1 MQRVYSEQLA
11 EVQKYLGNANRRRL
25 YEDFQDVVKREIL
38 RNLDT
43 PRHFSLVSEI
53 FSRSDRSPEA
63 PIKTD
68 QKIALKLYKWSRG
81 LEKKDRPKAAE
92 IHDIGGVTVVCN
104 YPSDT
109 DQVAELFRSS
119 FDSSYFSFTKVDF
132 RDPARTNGY
141 RAYHAVASGLG
152 NYNGITCEVQIKTS
166 LTMSWGAKT
175 HDLTYKPM
183 GEIDKR
189 LNLYMEKLSNVALI
203 LDEQS
208 EILKSL
214 IFDAWEMDEERR
226 NTARRQLISG
236 IATSE
241 DPGAA
246 EIANFVS
253 DNSVELSVS
262 SLSDPLHD
270 EALEKIRDCC
280 SDPGPSKDLCRVV
293 VLYALCRKFG
303 DRNDWAIEIIDD
315 WYERIE
321 GDEGEEYGVLAF
333 RSVACMALG
342 EYEEAIET
350 GREIVRRAENLGEKE
365 RLVIA
370 KANLAYFLSE
380 AYFHR
385 AFDESSGGG
394 ERITKGSDDCRDEA
408 LDIAQKLD
416 IDKIADIAKKF
427 RTLDTKGGVM
437 ITCSESENDI
447 RAGLDIC
454 EDARKQSIGSDWEEA
469 AKSFFSLHEKRA
481 FRRLLSFK

>member
-1 MQRVYSEQLA
+1 VQRVYSEQLA

-25 YEDFQDVVKREIL
+25 YEEFQDVVKREIL

-53 FSRSDRSPEA
+53 FSRSDRSPDA

-81 LEKKDRPKAAE
+81 LDKKDRPKATE

-109 DQVAELFRSS
+109 DQISILFKSS
-119 FDSSYFSFTKVDF
+119 FNSPYFSFSKVDF
-132 RDPARTNGY
+132 RDPAKTNGY
-141 RAYHAVASGLG
+141 RAYHAVASGRG

-226 NTARRQLISG
+226 DTARRQLISG
-236 IATSE
+236 ISTS
-241 DPGAA
+241 DDSKVAK
-246 EIANFVS
+246 IASFIS
-253 DNSVELSVS
+253 DNTMELSVS

-270 EALEKIRDCC
+270 EALEKIRGCC
-280 SDPGPSKDLCRVV
+280 SDPGPSKDLCRAV

-303 DRNDWAIEIIDD
+303 DRNDWAIEQIDD
-315 WYERIE
+315 WYDEIE
-321 GDEGEEYGVLAF
+321 GDSGEENGVLAF

-350 GREIVRRAENLGEKE
+350 GREIVKRAKRLGEEE

-385 AFDESSGGG
+385 AFDEASGGG

-408 LDIAQKLD
+408 LEIVRNLNLD
-416 IDKIADIAKKF
+416 IIMDAAKKF

-437 ITCSESENDI
+437 ITCSEWESDI
-447 RAGLDIC
+447 RLGLEKC
-454 EDARKQSIGSDWEEA
+454 EDARKQSIGSEWEAA